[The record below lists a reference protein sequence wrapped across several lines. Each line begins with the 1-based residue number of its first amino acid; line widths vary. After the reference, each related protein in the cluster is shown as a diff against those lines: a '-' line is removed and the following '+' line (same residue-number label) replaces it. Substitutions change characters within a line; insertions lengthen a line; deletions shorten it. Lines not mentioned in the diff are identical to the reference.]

1 MNARL
6 PRFVAMVIAVLFGLV
21 SISNLTAQDKKAEK
35 AQKGN
40 PARQNV
46 QGTVQDINKD
56 KSVITIQN
64 GTKIQLVGYS
74 ASTKFIYGHSD
85 NGKPGSVTLVK
96 TSNYISCVASMD
108 AAKKQ
113 LMATECVYREGK

>member
-6 PRFVAMVIAVLFGLV
+6 PRFLALSTAFLFGVV
-21 SISNLTAQDKKAEK
+21 SISSLVAQEKKADK
-35 AQKGN
+35 ADA
-40 PARQNV
+40 ARQNV

-64 GTKIQLVGYS
+64 GNKIQLVGYS
-74 ASTKFIYGHSD
+74 SATKFLSGHSND
-85 NGKPGSVTLVK
+85 AKPGSVAQVK
-96 TSNYISCVASMD
+96 TSNYISCVAAMD

-113 LMATECVYREGK
+113 LMASECVYRDTK

>member
-6 PRFVAMVIAVLFGLV
+6 PHFLALSTAFLFGVV
-21 SISNLTAQDKKAEK
+21 SISSLVAQEKKADT
-35 AQKGN
+35 
-40 PARQNV
+40 ARQNV

-56 KSVITIQN
+56 KSVITVQN

-74 ASTKFIYGHSD
+74 SATKFLSGHSND
-85 NGKPGSVTLVK
+85 AKPGSVAQLK
-96 TSNYISCVASMD
+96 TSNYISCAAAMD

-113 LMATECVYREGK
+113 LMASECVYRDTK

>member
-6 PRFVAMVIAVLFGLV
+6 PRFAAMFIAVLFGLV
-21 SISNLTAQDKKAEK
+21 SISNLTAQDKKEK
-35 AQKGN
+35 AQKGDS
-40 PARQNV
+40 ARQNV

-64 GTKIQLVGYS
+64 GNKIQLVGYS
-74 ASTKFIYGHSD
+74 SATKFLYGHSND
-85 NGKPGSVTLVK
+85 AKAGSVAQVK
-96 TSNYISCVASMD
+96 TSNYISCVAAMD

-113 LMATECVYREGK
+113 LMASECVYRETK